1 MSWPFHKKAPPALFA
16 PVAESLDAT
25 VARYNRWRDQ
35 LNPLR
40 GLTLSSAI
48 SMLDRVQAGQTADFA
63 WTCQLIERRDED
75 LIAVIESTT
84 SALTQLEWRIRT
96 AEGDVRQARHWDAI
110 LAADQS
116 NVLLDHYNRSLNI
129 YDVLEHLALS
139 KFRGYSHAQ
148 IMADGQW
155 LRTAEIIDQWHV
167 CRDGHRGPWF
177 WNPEAKDL
185 PASSL
190 PPSNR
195 MDESAYL
202 IVETPRPIDEVG
214 LLKYLRCSLSSKDWD
229 AFIEIYGIP
238 SWIITMPPNV
248 PKGKEEE
255 YRDAALSVAKGGSG
269 AIPNGSTASAAG
281 YPAGNAPFRDHLQ
294 WWSEK
299 LVLAATGGLLT
310 SVALPTGIGSG
321 ASDAHSE
328 TFGRIARGRARLISE
343 EFQRKIDRRIL
354 DAAFP
359 GRPHLAYFEF
369 SANEATD
376 TGAVIEEITKL
387 ASAGYRISSAE
398 ASEKTG
404 YDVTDTGAVQPQP
417 GAAVAPASASDGAQ
431 PAPIVAPVDVS
442 DVASTALNGAQI
454 SSLVS
459 VLSDAAS
466 GRLPKGSVIPILQA
480 AFPSISI
487 DTINRIVGPLSS
499 FDPAAPILSRA
510 ASASEA
516 SPTPAAIEDAAV
528 SALVEAR
535 ARNLAP
541 VIDRLLAALAET
553 DPAAMHAS
561 LSDIL
566 DDLPSLAAAAA
577 SGADADASLLERILS
592 DAVGAGFASGQAR
605 LAKPP
610 ETPLPAV
617 SPSTRHPRASKP

>member
-1 MSWPFHKKAPPALFA
+1 
-16 PVAESLDAT
+16 
-25 VARYNRWRDQ
+25 
-35 LNPLR
+35 
-40 GLTLSSAI
+40 
-48 SMLDRVQAGQTADFA
+48 
-63 WTCQLIERRDED
+63 
-75 LIAVIESTT
+75 
-84 SALTQLEWRIRT
+84 
-96 AEGDVRQARHWDAI
+96 
-110 LAADQS
+110 
-116 NVLLDHYNRSLNI
+116 
-129 YDVLEHLALS
+129 
-139 KFRGYSHAQ
+139 
-148 IMADGQW
+148 MADGQW

-190 PPSNR
+190 PASNR

-281 YPAGNAPFRDHLQ
+281 YPAGQAPFRDHLQ

-328 TFGRIARGRARLISE
+328 TFARIARGRARLISE

-376 TGAVIEEITKL
+376 TTAVIEEITKL

-404 YDVTDTGAVQPQP
+404 YTLTDTGAMP
-417 GAAVAPASASDGAQ
+417 AA
-431 PAPIVAPVDVS
+431 
-442 DVASTALNGAQI
+442 
-454 SSLVS
+454 
-459 VLSDAAS
+459 
-466 GRLPKGSVIPILQA
+466 
-480 AFPSISI
+480 
-487 DTINRIVGPLSS
+487 
-499 FDPAAPILSRA
+499 PAAPILSRA

-535 ARNLAP
+535 ASNLAP

-553 DPAAMHAS
+553 DPAAMRAS

-566 DDLPSLAAAAA
+566 DDLPELAAAAA
-577 SGADADASLLERILS
+577 AGADADASLLERILS
-592 DAVGAGFASGQAR
+592 DAVGAGFAESHSR
-605 LAKPP
+605 LPTSKG
-610 ETPLPAV
+610 PA
-617 SPSTRHPRASKP
+617 

>member
-1 MSWPFHKKAPPALFA
+1 MKWPFSKTPPALFA

-96 AEGDVRQARHWDAI
+96 ADGDARQARHWDAI

-129 YDVLEHLALS
+129 YEVLEHLALS

-167 CRDGHRGPWF
+167 CRDGHRGPWY

-255 YRDAALSVAKGGSG
+255 YRNAALSVAKGGSG

-281 YPAGNAPFRDHLQ
+281 YTAGQAPFRDHLQ
-294 WWSEK
+294 WWSER

-328 TFGRIARGRARLISE
+328 TFSRIARGRARLISE

-404 YDVTDTGAVQPQP
+404 YTLTDTGALP
-417 GAAVAPASASDGAQ
+417 AAA
-431 PAPIVAPVDVS
+431 
-442 DVASTALNGAQI
+442 
-454 SSLVS
+454 
-459 VLSDAAS
+459 
-466 GRLPKGSVIPILQA
+466 
-480 AFPSISI
+480 
-487 DTINRIVGPLSS
+487 
-499 FDPAAPILSRA
+499 PAAPILSRA

-516 SPTPAAIEDAAV
+516 SPTPPAIEDAAV
-528 SALVEAR
+528 EALVEAR
-535 ARNLAP
+535 ARNLSP
-541 VIDRLLAALAET
+541 VIDRLLDALAET
-553 DPAAMHAS
+553 DDTAMRAS
-561 LSDIL
+561 LAAIL
-566 DDLPSLAAAAA
+566 DDLPKLAAA
-577 SGADADASLLERILS
+577 SGEAADADASLLERILS

>member
-1 MSWPFHKKAPPALFA
+1 MKWPFSKTPPALFA

-96 AEGDVRQARHWDAI
+96 AEGDVRRARDWDDA

-281 YPAGNAPFRDHLQ
+281 YPAGQAPFRDHLQ
-294 WWSEK
+294 WWSER

-328 TFGRIARGRARLISE
+328 TFARIARGRARLLSE

-387 ASAGYRISSAE
+387 ASAGYRISASE

-404 YDVTDTGAVQPQP
+404 YTLIDTGALP
-417 GAAVAPASASDGAQ
+417 AAAAP
-431 PAPIVAPVDVS
+431 
-442 DVASTALNGAQI
+442 
-454 SSLVS
+454 
-459 VLSDAAS
+459 
-466 GRLPKGSVIPILQA
+466 
-480 AFPSISI
+480 
-487 DTINRIVGPLSS
+487 
-499 FDPAAPILSRA
+499 APILSRA

-617 SPSTRHPRASKP
+617 SPSTRHPRTAKP